1 MPIVVNDC
9 VYCMR
14 NYFEIATEKWPHKFI
29 RVLNPESY
37 HHFLSEL
44 KRMLPGAVKV
54 NVLQD
59 IQQCILFT
67 HS

>member
-1 MPIVVNDC
+1 MPIVIDDC
-9 VYCMR
+9 IYYMR
-14 NYFEIATEKWPHKFI
+14 NYCEIATEKWPHKFI

-54 NVLQD
+54 NAL
-59 IQQCILFT
+59 
-67 HS
+67 